1 MAIKTNES
9 VNLTQEE
16 IQQLKELRTKTSDL
30 TFLRGQ
36 IGIAEDNIK
45 RQLNELAEQFNEL
58 YKTESEIS
66 QDMFKKY
73 GKGGTL
79 KDKILADVIKKIN
92 TLQPAII
99 GLDLWREKALG
110 SEADYQ
116 NLLTLIAYVE
126 LFKRDKKIFKNNLE
140 FLD

>member
-1 MAIKTNES
+1 MIQKQQKQSLNQLS
-9 VNLTQEE
+9 QKCTQNQ

-73 GKGGTL
+73 GKGEVDLEKGTF
-79 KDKILADVIKKIN
+79 IK
-92 TLQPAII
+92 
-99 GLDLWREKALG
+99 
-110 SEADYQ
+110 
-116 NLLTLIAYVE
+116 VE
-126 LFKRDKKIFKNNLE
+126 
-140 FLD
+140 

>member
-73 GKGGTL
+73 GKGEVDLEKGTF
-79 KDKILADVIKKIN
+79 IK
-92 TLQPAII
+92 
-99 GLDLWREKALG
+99 
-110 SEADYQ
+110 
-116 NLLTLIAYVE
+116 VE
-126 LFKRDKKIFKNNLE
+126 
-140 FLD
+140 

>member
-45 RQLNELAEQFNEL
+45 RQLNELAEQVNEL

-73 GKGGTL
+73 GKGEVDLEKGTF
-79 KDKILADVIKKIN
+79 IK
-92 TLQPAII
+92 
-99 GLDLWREKALG
+99 
-110 SEADYQ
+110 
-116 NLLTLIAYVE
+116 VE
-126 LFKRDKKIFKNNLE
+126 
-140 FLD
+140 

>member
-16 IQQLKELRTKTSDL
+16 TQQLKELRTKTSEL

-73 GKGGTL
+73 GKGEVDLEKGTF
-79 KDKILADVIKKIN
+79 I
-92 TLQPAII
+92 
-99 GLDLWREKALG
+99 R
-110 SEADYQ
+110 
-116 NLLTLIAYVE
+116 VE
-126 LFKRDKKIFKNNLE
+126 
-140 FLD
+140 

>member
-16 IQQLKELRTKTSDL
+16 IQQLKELRIKTSDL

-73 GKGGTL
+73 GKGEVDLEKGTF
-79 KDKILADVIKKIN
+79 IK
-92 TLQPAII
+92 
-99 GLDLWREKALG
+99 
-110 SEADYQ
+110 
-116 NLLTLIAYVE
+116 VE
-126 LFKRDKKIFKNNLE
+126 
-140 FLD
+140 

>member
-16 IQQLKELRTKTSDL
+16 TQQLKELRTKTSEL

-66 QDMFKKY
+66 QDMFKRY
-73 GKGGTL
+73 GKGEVDLEKGTF
-79 KDKILADVIKKIN
+79 I
-92 TLQPAII
+92 
-99 GLDLWREKALG
+99 R
-110 SEADYQ
+110 
-116 NLLTLIAYVE
+116 VE
-126 LFKRDKKIFKNNLE
+126 
-140 FLD
+140 

>member
-16 IQQLKELRTKTSDL
+16 IQQLKELRTKTSYL

-73 GKGGTL
+73 GKGEVDLEKGTF
-79 KDKILADVIKKIN
+79 IK
-92 TLQPAII
+92 
-99 GLDLWREKALG
+99 
-110 SEADYQ
+110 
-116 NLLTLIAYVE
+116 VE
-126 LFKRDKKIFKNNLE
+126 
-140 FLD
+140 

>member
-73 GKGGTL
+73 GKGEVDLEKGPF
-79 KDKILADVIKKIN
+79 IK
-92 TLQPAII
+92 
-99 GLDLWREKALG
+99 
-110 SEADYQ
+110 
-116 NLLTLIAYVE
+116 VE
-126 LFKRDKKIFKNNLE
+126 YYFF
-140 FLD
+140 

>member
-58 YKTESEIS
+58 YKTEREIS
-66 QDMFKKY
+66 QEMFKKY
-73 GKGGTL
+73 GKGEVDLDQGTF
-79 KDKILADVIKKIN
+79 IK
-92 TLQPAII
+92 T
-99 GLDLWREKALG
+99 E
-110 SEADYQ
+110 E
-116 NLLTLIAYVE
+116 
-126 LFKRDKKIFKNNLE
+126 
-140 FLD
+140 

>member
-73 GKGGTL
+73 GKGEVDMEQGTF
-79 KDKILADVIKKIN
+79 VN
-92 TLQPAII
+92 
-99 GLDLWREKALG
+99 
-110 SEADYQ
+110 
-116 NLLTLIAYVE
+116 VE
-126 LFKRDKKIFKNNLE
+126 E
-140 FLD
+140 